1 MRKTGKMLAAAM
13 VIMLLAV
20 GCQRSDERKENIGGS
35 TPTESVATSEPSDAP
50 EITPTAVPTEAVTPT
65 VIPTET
71 VTPTPTAEPSPTEAP
86 TGVPE
91 DIQEADE
98 PEEMKIPLSARLG
111 ELPASIR
118 KCSKRKAG
126 LYTLRRNTKTTP

>member
-1 MRKTGKMLAAAM
+1 MSKRVVLVMIL
-13 VIMLLAV
+13 IMLLAV
-20 GCQRSDERKENIGGS
+20 GCQRSDERKENIGVS
-35 TPTESVATSEPSDAP
+35 TPIESVAAPEPSDAP

-65 VIPTET
+65 VVPTET
-71 VTPTPTAEPSPTEAP
+71 VTPTPTAEPSPTEAL

-91 DIQEADE
+91 DIQESDE

-118 KCSKRKAG
+118 KVFEEKGRFI
-126 LYTLRRNTKTTP
+126 YVETEY